1 MKILYDTEKL
11 SRLLQDIYTL
21 TGVGI
26 SILDTEYRPIITFSA
41 PGNYCTLL
49 QSLPG
54 ERKRCSTCD
63 HIILERCKKSMKMER
78 QICRAGL
85 YDAAMPILKNGEPVA
100 YALMGQVRSE
110 NSPKKASYL
119 PPTDQEKLNRL
130 YDQLPLVSPERL
142 ESLYHLLPYILFESA
157 MRFLPDTPIQEA
169 ADYIRVHLQESLSI
183 GSLCQRFHLSK
194 NALYAGFR
202 RELNQTVGEY
212 IAACRLEKAKQLLT
226 VTTTP
231 VYLVAAAVGIE
242 NTPYFCRWFK
252 EQSGYSPT
260 EYRKNKQGNT
270 KK

>member
-41 PGNYCTLL
+41 PENYCTLL
-49 QSLPG
+49 QSLPE

-63 HIILERCKKSMKMER
+63 HIILERCKSSMQMER

-110 NSPKKASYL
+110 RSPQKANYL
-119 PPTDQEKLNRL
+119 PSSEQERLSRL
-130 YDQLPLVSPERL
+130 YDQLPFVSPDRL
-142 ESLYHLLPYILFESA
+142 EALYHLLPYILFESA
-157 MRFLPDTPIQEA
+157 ILFSADSPIQEA
-169 ADYIRVHLQESLSI
+169 ADYIRTHLQERPSVE
-183 GSLCQRFHLSK
+183 SLCRRFHLSK
-194 NALYAGFR
+194 NALYNGFR
-202 RELNQTVGEY
+202 RERNQTVGEY
-212 IAACRLEKAKQLLT
+212 ISACRLEQAKQLLT
-226 VTTTP
+226 ETALP
-231 VYLVAAAVGIE
+231 IYLTAAAVGVE

-252 EQSGYSPT
+252 ELSGYSPT